1 MKHEQGQQLRV
12 KTHIRD
18 YWNSFS
24 FVGLVV
30 AALFFAASV
39 TPSLLPRT
47 YYAQCIL
54 SGFAIAVGYSL
65 GVASV
70 LLYQFLELP
79 NPSDWLE
86 RISKV
91 LASVGVA
98 AIVAAFLRQMA
109 FWQDSI
115 RELMEMPALETTYLY
130 RTALIAMV
138 SGAALIGG
146 TRLFIR
152 ACGMVSEWLRCI
164 VPRRVSI
171 ALSTIPIRNVYM
183 QYASDPMVFFS
194 PSLLYKR
201 PVWLSDPRVV
211 RPEAFVLIKAFAMDE
226 RLKAKDAYDVY
237 FVVSQYPGG
246 PKELGIRISSML
258 PNGLVE
264 DAVQILRNK
273 FAQLESIGPVRS
285 SIGTPYFAQ
294 IRRNSS

>member
-98 AIVAAFLRQMA
+98 AGF
-109 FWQDSI
+109 DSRI
-115 RELMEMPALETTYLY
+115 D
-130 RTALIAMV
+130 
-138 SGAALIGG
+138 GN
-146 TRLFIR
+146 
-152 ACGMVSEWLRCI
+152 ACVGNDL
-164 VPRRVSI
+164 P
-171 ALSTIPIRNVYM
+171 
-183 QYASDPMVFFS
+183 
-194 PSLLYKR
+194 
-201 PVWLSDPRVV
+201 
-211 RPEAFVLIKAFAMDE
+211 
-226 RLKAKDAYDVY
+226 
-237 FVVSQYPGG
+237 
-246 PKELGIRISSML
+246 L
-258 PNGLVE
+258 PNRIDCNG
-264 DAVQILRNK
+264 
-273 FAQLESIGPVRS
+273 FRS
-285 SIGTPYFAQ
+285 SID
-294 IRRNSS
+294 RRNSVVHSSMRNGLGMATLYRSTASFDCPEYHTDSKRLHSIRK